1 MMFDYRLQLKE
12 YDRRGIAPF
21 GEGCALFAALSSFV
35 FVFCIG
41 FNSSAY
47 GSFDLYSAFSLKS
60 AGAGFGIAAAL
71 IAILSVSALF
81 ALTVLRYIRFLTGK
95 SQKDSVYF
103 CYATVFCYLAGI
115 MLFSECAAQ
124 GTYRLNGATVAG
136 LILAGAGV
144 LASVILFG
152 IAGRKMHG
160 REAKSRYPFFAV
172 SLGILLM
179 LFALFSLGMVTT
191 EERLGLI
198 FLFPEE
204 TLPENGTLAVFAF
217 LFLIGFAANA
227 VLARRTAPRRTCSTA
242 KTRSC
247 ARRTHG
253 GLCHR
258 LRSVPNVPRP
268 RTRRHD
274 APLLLGR
281 SRICHAA
288 CRASFYLHACSTV
301 ITMNWAKTLR
311 LIRARVFVR
320 EYFSFG
326 NILSPPL
333 TIYCNM
339 L

>member
-12 YDRRGIAPF
+12 YDRRGIASF

-41 FNSSAY
+41 FDSSAY

-152 IAGRKMHG
+152 IAGRKMYG

-179 LFALFSLGMVTT
+179 LFALLSLGMVTT

-227 VLARRTAPRRTCSTA
+227 VLLGERLI
-242 KTRSC
+242 
-247 ARRTHG
+247 G
-253 GLCHR
+253 GLAQQRKPVLVRAALTAAFAIASALCQMY
-258 LRSVPNVPRP
+258 LAPAPDDMTLLFFWGVPVFAMLLAVLLFIC
-268 RTRRHD
+268 TLAD
-274 APLLLGR
+274 A
-281 SRICHAA
+281 
-288 CRASFYLHACSTV
+288 V
-301 ITMNWAKTLR
+301 ITYEMQKRCA
-311 LIRARVFVR
+311 
-320 EYFSFG
+320 
-326 NILSPPL
+326 
-333 TIYCNM
+333 
-339 L
+339 